1 MNFIQ
6 AFYTYFNNPDAL
18 VKLILLV
25 TLVMYNFF
33 ALALAFQIFTYNR
46 FMIQETFSP
55 VFKFIAILHVA
66 LSFILLLA
74 LVFLL

>member
-1 MNFIQ
+1 MNFVQ
-6 AFYTYFNNPDAL
+6 FFYTYFNNTDAL
-18 VKLILLV
+18 AKLVLLV

-46 FMIQETFSP
+46 FMIQVTFAP
-55 VFKFIAILHVA
+55 IFKFIAVLHVV